1 MDTWIYREVLDVRCD
16 MAMSRV
22 LKSVDA
28 AQSQRLEDEAVE
40 RVYVIARS
48 WPAGAVAPV
57 MFMDEPLL
65 MEAWERGRQEPPD
78 EDFDYE

>member
-40 RVYVIARS
+40 RVYVIALVLACRGGG
-48 WPAGAVAPV
+48 AGDVH
-57 MFMDEPLL
+57 
-65 MEAWERGRQEPPD
+65 G
-78 EDFDYE
+78 

>member
-1 MDTWIYREVLDVRCD
+1 
-16 MAMSRV
+16 MS
-22 LKSVDA
+22 LPW
-28 AQSQRLEDEAVE
+28 
-40 RVYVIARS
+40 S